1 MQHCVASL
9 RKENILEAF
18 ACYMGEGMRIL
29 TENTANMAGGSSLS
43 SRFYD
48 ILHPEKKEKP
58 KTAEQVID
66 HLRQKMS

>member
-29 TENTANMAGGSSLS
+29 TENTANMAGGSSL
-43 SRFYD
+43 
-48 ILHPEKKEKP
+48 
-58 KTAEQVID
+58 
-66 HLRQKMS
+66 